1 MKDNVVLNSRYNTKS
16 NILKKVSDN
25 RYKLE
30 TKLNYR
36 TGLISEGKKFVDPS
50 GGPMIVEGEYLY
62 EIGKTVK
69 RIDFVQGEGTFIVF
83 EE

>member
-1 MKDNVVLNSRYNTKS
+1 MDRVVLNSRYNTKS
-16 NILKKVSDN
+16 NILVKVSEN

-36 TGLISEGKKFVDPS
+36 CGRVSADKKFVDPS
-50 GGPMIVEGEYLY
+50 GGPMMIEGEVL
-62 EIGKTVK
+62 EELGKVIK
-69 RIDFVQGEGTFIVF
+69 RIDFVQGEGTFIEL

>member
-1 MKDNVVLNSRYNTKS
+1 MKDSIILNSRYNTRS
-16 NILKKVSDN
+16 NVLIKVSDN

-30 TKLNYR
+30 TKLCYR
-36 TGLISEGKKFVDPS
+36 TGLVSEGKKFVDPS
-50 GGPMIVEGEYLY
+50 GGPMIIEGEVLE

>member
-1 MKDNVVLNSRYNTKS
+1 MDTVVLNSRYNTKS
-16 NILKKVSDN
+16 NLLIKVSEN

-30 TKLNYR
+30 TKLSYR
-36 TGLISEGKKFVDPS
+36 CGKVSADKKFVDPS

-69 RIDFVQGEGTFIVF
+69 RIDFVQGEGTFIEF